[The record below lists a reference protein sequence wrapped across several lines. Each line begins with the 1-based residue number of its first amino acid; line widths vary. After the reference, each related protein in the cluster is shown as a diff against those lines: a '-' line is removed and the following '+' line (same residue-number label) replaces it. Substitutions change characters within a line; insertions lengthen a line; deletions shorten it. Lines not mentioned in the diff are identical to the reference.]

1 VRQQWWHK
9 LTRCAGGRAV
19 ADLSGV
25 FNWSVKQLF
34 MWVSIEYFD
43 PDCGD
48 RKAGGCAQEVSD
60 GAAML
65 HVCAVSDTSHADA
78 HRMHT
83 DMRHHHRRLRT
94 LAIPPSLP
102 PPPFPHPLCSCG
114 SLACHRRWVVAAA
127 VF

>member
-1 VRQQWWHK
+1 MRQQWWHK

-65 HVCAVSDTSHADA
+65 HVCAADTSHADA

-83 DMRHHHRRLRT
+83 DMRHHHHRLRT

-102 PPPFPHPLCSCG
+102 PPPFSHPLCSCG